1 MEKDSYE
8 WDIKVVLDDYDVIFV
23 GYFEY
28 EWNFRYF
35 VFDIYRWINGGNLD
49 RSLNCKDCVIV
60 ILFVNCYWY
69 DLIGGFKEK
78 N

>member
-35 VFDIYRWINGGNLD
+35 VFDIYRWINGEIWIE
-49 RSLNCKDCVIV
+49 V
-60 ILFVNCYWY
+60 
-69 DLIGGFKEK
+69 
-78 N
+78 

>member
-1 MEKDSYE
+1 MIMMLY
-8 WDIKVVLDDYDVIFV
+8 VLDILNMN
-23 GYFEY
+23 GIL
-28 EWNFRYF
+28 
-35 VFDIYRWINGGNLD
+35 DILCLIYIGGLMGGNLD
-49 RSLNCKDCVIV
+49 RSLNCKDCVII